1 VDDHGT
7 AVDLAPMRADRHVGT
22 VARVLDQRDALLL
35 AHLDAEHLGALHG
48 LGKRLGELRNLRAQ
62 LL

>member
-1 VDDHGT
+1 
-7 AVDLAPMRADRHVGT
+7 MRADRHVGT